1 MIVAALIATAC
12 AGDPPPAGLESPP
25 PASDP
30 NGGSGP
36 VVETVPATTALPP
49 LDPNADPRTP
59 LGELRARYLPIWS
72 PDFDWAFP
80 PEVCGSDWALDAIA
94 QPIAD
99 ANLAILGD
107 PVAAAALSVMRYEF
121 VLSRA
126 LSEPDILKQLCIAVA
141 SVDPA
146 RGGALELLADHVAA
160 GSRGAETAAFPD
172 EVTIVAASPTDV
184 LAVACIKPVNP
195 AEVTAPGG
203 TVSGTEVPAA
213 LHAYLLAVSR
223 GIEDTVEDISYRV
236 SNISDRQAQSCE
248 EITSWAV
255 EWHQRAADWAE
266 EGELWAPVGDTVTA
280 EQLCSDSP
288 AGGPQ
293 ECPRDWLP

>member
-1 MIVAALIATAC
+1 MVVATITAAC
-12 AGDPPPAGLESPP
+12 GSDPSPLSGESPL
-25 PASDP
+25 PAPDP
-30 NGGSGP
+30 DGGNGP

-94 QPIAD
+94 HPIAD

-141 SVDPA
+141 TVDPV
-146 RGGALELLADHVAA
+146 RRDGLDLLAGHLTAS
-160 GSRGAETAAFPD
+160 GRGAETAAFPN
-172 EVTIVAASPTDV
+172 EVTVVAASPTDV
-184 LAVACIKPVNP
+184 LAVACVTPAGS
-195 AEVTAPGG
+195 AEVTGPGEIASDTEAP
-203 TVSGTEVPAA
+203 PA

-223 GIEDTVEDISYRV
+223 GIEDTVADISYRV
-236 SNISDRQAQSCE
+236 SNVSNRQAQSCE
-248 EITSWAV
+248 ETTSWAA
-255 EWHQRAADWAE
+255 EWHQRAAGWAE
-266 EGELWAPVGDTVTA
+266 EGELWAPVGETVTV
-280 EQLCSDSP
+280 EQLCSESP
-288 AGGPQ
+288 ADGPQ